1 MKDLNKILKELGIT
15 QQTVADELNIK
26 SLGTANL
33 KINGKADFTYKEDN
47 LLKELINSK
56 SEKKYTLE
64 DLFDDTATYKTSNDS

>member
-15 QQTVADELNIK
+15 QQKVADELNIK

-33 KINGKADFTYKEDN
+33 KINRKADFTYKEAN

-64 DLFDDTATYKTSNDS
+64 DLFDDTATDKTSNDS